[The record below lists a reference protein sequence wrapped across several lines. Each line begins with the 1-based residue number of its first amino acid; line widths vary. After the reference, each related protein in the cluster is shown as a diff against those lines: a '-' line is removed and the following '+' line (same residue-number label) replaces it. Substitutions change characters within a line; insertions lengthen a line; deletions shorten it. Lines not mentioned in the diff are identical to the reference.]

1 MKSALPWI
9 LVVLLLG
16 GGYFLY
22 SANKEKEAALSQQ
35 SQELESLRAE
45 NADLKKLPA
54 QQDEITRLR
63 KENEDLVRL
72 RAEVQRLNDE
82 SKKLTGQVAA
92 AQAQAA
98 QAKAAQSQALEAQQ
112 QASAENQALR
122 NEGEKLKGVVSTLAK
137 AVPTDPVS
145 VCINQLRMI
154 DGAKQTWALENKKQ
168 PTDVPTLADLTP
180 YFPAGTQLN
189 CPAGGAY
196 AINAVNTPPTCSIPG
211 HALH

>member
-22 SANKEKEAALSQQ
+22 SANQEKETALSQQ
-35 SQELESLRAE
+35 SQELETLRTE

-72 RAEVQRLNDE
+72 RAEVQRLSNE
-82 SKKLTGQVAA
+82 SKKLTAQLSTAQALAAQANA
-92 AQAQAA
+92 AQAQA
-98 QAKAAQSQALEAQQ
+98 QKAQQ
-112 QASAENQALR
+112 QVSAENEALR
-122 NEGEKLKGVVSTLAK
+122 QSQKFQFTVQNA
-137 AVPTDPVS
+137 AAPADPVS
-145 VCINQLRMI
+145 ACINNLKMI
-154 DGAKQTWALENKKQ
+154 DGAKQQWALENKKQ
-168 PTDVPTLADLTP
+168 PTDVPTRADITP

-189 CPAGGAY
+189 CPSGGAY
-196 AINAVNTPPTCSIPG
+196 AINAVNTPPACSIPG
-211 HALH
+211 HALR